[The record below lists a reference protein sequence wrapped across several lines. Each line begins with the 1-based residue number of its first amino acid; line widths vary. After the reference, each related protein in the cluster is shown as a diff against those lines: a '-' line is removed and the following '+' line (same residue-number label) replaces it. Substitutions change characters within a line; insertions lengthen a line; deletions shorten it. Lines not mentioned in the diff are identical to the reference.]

1 MSSVTV
7 FVFSPS
13 CYNIFNL
20 KLELIV
26 EILAK
31 EKYLVKTVIPS
42 AVFFCIVCSVNTTN
56 SALRLY
62 SSTILEENLSNGKQ
76 IYIAKAN
83 ANANLSTFI

>member
-1 MSSVTV
+1 MSNVTV

-42 AVFFCIVCSVNTTN
+42 AEFSV
-56 SALRLY
+56 SCVQ
-62 SSTILEENLSNGKQ
+62 SILQTQLSGCTRV
-76 IYIAKAN
+76 
-83 ANANLSTFI
+83 LF